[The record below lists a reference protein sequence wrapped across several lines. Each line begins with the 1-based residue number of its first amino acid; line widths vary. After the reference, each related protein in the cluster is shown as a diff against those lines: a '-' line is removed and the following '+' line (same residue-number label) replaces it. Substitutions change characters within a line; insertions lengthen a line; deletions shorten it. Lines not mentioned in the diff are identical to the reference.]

1 MFDFNYKMVMTH
13 QCMRPNPCM
22 GESPCQN
29 TKTEKCC
36 WHSDIR
42 TVNEKNTIYFDM
54 HGDVDLTT
62 FGLTIPEDIYYC
74 PSCKIT
80 KESSIDIIND
90 ITKTLSL
97 KIKEQQKKQQLDK
110 IAQLELLLARLAKK
124 KNYNS
129 IEYEKWKELKNEI
142 NHRKR
147 LSAKMYK

>member
-1 MFDFNYKMVMTH
+1 MTH

-22 GESPCQN
+22 GDVPCQN

-42 TVNEKNTIYFDM
+42 TVKEKNTIYFDM

-62 FGLTIPEDIYYC
+62 FGLTVPEDIYYC

-97 KIKEQQKKQQLDK
+97 KIKEQQKKQQLNK
-110 IAQLELLLARLAKK
+110 REAEIAQLELLLAILAKK

-142 NHRKR
+142 NRRKR
-147 LSAKMYK
+147 LSAKNYKE